1 MIQRV
6 GLFYIVVWC
15 LCNMSNVHNSCR
27 NIFGDPTQ
35 LTLSFI
41 IHTPLVKKLRV
52 LIVTQIMMLHRQPHC
67 SSPVLFGRLVPLVVG
82 GGDGDDDKNNNT
94 LPLPSSNSSTQLMTL
109 PGTFGRTE
117 LLQPYAKMKCPHCQ
131 RIKKENEKKKS
142 AAAAIELCRVC
153 QSIQSMAKFLPRKDF
168 LNFGYQNNDGDG
180 KQRRELLMTVSGRNA
195 TDLVQISSMHQN
207 DRKVSTQR
215 NQDGI
220 VTMVVND
227 GDIISI
233 CWYQRG
239 GDITS
244 FRDPKP
250 LIQFRVM
257 KCTEA
262 VGATVV
268 KTNIDELT
276 VQKKIAT
283 FDENVEA
290 DTTKIT
296 KRPQHDNNTN
306 ISNEVIFR
314 PSEHA
319 TYFRD
324 NNKEGIKSGQESSQE
339 EEEEEEES
347 APLSLP
353 SKFLASSSK
362 SFSFDSQLH
371 STTSPPKSIFQSTCD
386 DNCTSSQKRKTPP
399 QTGDATNS
407 SFSTSK
413 TPKKSNINR
422 SNDEPTKETVTL
434 SSLSYDQLLQIR
446 DQSSKP
452 LRKHVLSL
460 ALALTSNASAYDS
473 NFIQEIQDFQTP
485 GKAGRKSNDNNN
497 NNHNQVAIVGSGS
510 KSESN
515 KDSES
520 AGANTEKWIPR
531 LLQGTQVRLE

>member
-1 MIQRV
+1 
-6 GLFYIVVWC
+6 
-15 LCNMSNVHNSCR
+15 
-27 NIFGDPTQ
+27 
-35 LTLSFI
+35 
-41 IHTPLVKKLRV
+41 
-52 LIVTQIMMLHRQPHC
+52 MMLHRQLHS
-67 SSPVLFGRLVPLVVG
+67 SSPIFGRLVPLVVG
-82 GGDGDDDKNNNT
+82 GGDGDDNNNNT
-94 LPLPSSNSSTQLMTL
+94 LPLPNSNSSTQLMTL

-117 LLQPYAKMKCPHCQ
+117 LLQPYAKMKCPHCR
-131 RIKKENEKKKS
+131 RIKKENEKRQS
-142 AAAAIELCRVC
+142 DAAAIELCRVC
-153 QSIQSMAKFLPRKDF
+153 QSIQSMSKFLPRKDF

-180 KQRRELLMTVSGRNA
+180 KPRRELLMTVSGRNTA
-195 TDLVQISSMHQN
+195 DLVQISSMHQS
-207 DRKVSTQR
+207 DRKVSKQR
-215 NQDGI
+215 NQEGI
-220 VTMVVND
+220 VTMIVND

-250 LIQFRVM
+250 LIRFRVM

-262 VGATVV
+262 VGATGV

-276 VQKKIAT
+276 VQKKNAT

-290 DTTKIT
+290 DTAKIT

-319 TYFRD
+319 TNFRD
-324 NNKEGIKSGQESSQE
+324 NNKEGIKSRSQESSQESSQE

-362 SFSFDSQLH
+362 SFSFDDSQLH
-371 STTSPPKSIFQSTCD
+371 STTSPPKSIFQSTSD

-422 SNDEPTKETVTL
+422 SNDETVTL

-452 LRKHVLSL
+452 LRKNVLSL

-485 GKAGRKSNDNNN
+485 GKEGRKSNDNNN
-497 NNHNQVAIVGSGS
+497 NIHNQVAIVGSGS

-531 LLQGTQVRLE
+531 LLQGTKVRLECQRGLFTSNHH

>member
-1 MIQRV
+1 
-6 GLFYIVVWC
+6 
-15 LCNMSNVHNSCR
+15 
-27 NIFGDPTQ
+27 
-35 LTLSFI
+35 
-41 IHTPLVKKLRV
+41 
-52 LIVTQIMMLHRQPHC
+52 
-67 SSPVLFGRLVPLVVG
+67 
-82 GGDGDDDKNNNT
+82 
-94 LPLPSSNSSTQLMTL
+94 
-109 PGTFGRTE
+109 
-117 LLQPYAKMKCPHCQ
+117 
-131 RIKKENEKKKS
+131 
-142 AAAAIELCRVC
+142 
-153 QSIQSMAKFLPRKDF
+153 
-168 LNFGYQNNDGDG
+168 
-180 KQRRELLMTVSGRNA
+180 
-195 TDLVQISSMHQN
+195 
-207 DRKVSTQR
+207 
-215 NQDGI
+215 
-220 VTMVVND
+220 
-227 GDIISI
+227 
-233 CWYQRG
+233 
-239 GDITS
+239 
-244 FRDPKP
+244 
-250 LIQFRVM
+250 M

-262 VGATVV
+262 VGATGV

-283 FDENVEA
+283 FDENVET

-319 TYFRD
+319 TNFRD
-324 NNKEGIKSGQESSQE
+324 NNEEGIKSGSQESSQE
-339 EEEEEEES
+339 EEEEEDES

-362 SFSFDSQLH
+362 SFSFDELH
-371 STTSPPKSIFQSTCD
+371 STTSPPKSIFQSTSD
-386 DNCTSSQKRKTPP
+386 DNCTTSQKRKTPP

-422 SNDEPTKETVTL
+422 SNNEPTKETVTL

-452 LRKHVLSL
+452 LRKNVLSL

-485 GKAGRKSNDNNN
+485 GNTGRKSNDNNN
-497 NNHNQVAIVGSGS
+497 NNQVAIAGSGS

>member
-1 MIQRV
+1 
-6 GLFYIVVWC
+6 
-15 LCNMSNVHNSCR
+15 
-27 NIFGDPTQ
+27 
-35 LTLSFI
+35 
-41 IHTPLVKKLRV
+41 
-52 LIVTQIMMLHRQPHC
+52 MMLHRQPHC
-67 SSPVLFGRLVPLVVG
+67 SSPVFGRLVPLVVG
-82 GGDGDDDKNNNT
+82 GGDGDDNNNNT
-94 LPLPSSNSSTQLMTL
+94 LPLPNSKSSTQLMTL

-117 LLQPYAKMKCPHCQ
+117 LLQPYAKMKCPHCR
-131 RIKKENEKKKS
+131 RIKKENEKRQS
-142 AAAAIELCRVC
+142 DAAAIELCRVC
-153 QSIQSMAKFLPRKDF
+153 QSIQSMSKFLPRKDF

-180 KQRRELLMTVSGRNA
+180 KPQRELLMTVSGRNA
-195 TDLVQISSMHQN
+195 ADLVQISSMHQN
-207 DRKVSTQR
+207 DRKVSKQR

-220 VTMVVND
+220 VTMIVND

-262 VGATVV
+262 VGATGV

-283 FDENVEA
+283 FDENVET

-296 KRPQHDNNTN
+296 KRSQHDNNTN
-306 ISNEVIFR
+306 IGNEVIFR
-314 PSEHA
+314 PSEYA
-319 TYFRD
+319 TNFRD
-324 NNKEGIKSGQESSQE
+324 NNKEDIKSGSQESSQE

-362 SFSFDSQLH
+362 SFSFDSQLR
-371 STTSPPKSIFQSTCD
+371 STTSPPKSIFQSTSD

-473 NFIQEIQDFQTP
+473 KFIREIQDFITP
-485 GKAGRKSNDNNN
+485 GKTGRKSNDNNN
-497 NNHNQVAIVGSGS
+497 NNQVDIVGSGS

-515 KDSES
+515 KDSETV
-520 AGANTEKWIPR
+520 GANTEKWIPR

>member
-1 MIQRV
+1 MQ
-6 GLFYIVVWC
+6 
-15 LCNMSNVHNSCR
+15 
-27 NIFGDPTQ
+27 
-35 LTLSFI
+35 
-41 IHTPLVKKLRV
+41 
-52 LIVTQIMMLHRQPHC
+52 MMLHRQPHC
-67 SSPVLFGRLVPLVVG
+67 SSPVFGSLVPLVVG
-82 GGDGDDDKNNNT
+82 GGDGDDNNNNT
-94 LPLPSSNSSTQLMTL
+94 LPLPNSNSSTQLMTL

-117 LLQPYAKMKCPHCQ
+117 LLQPYAKMKCPHCRQ
-131 RIKKENEKKKS
+131 IKKENEKRKS
-142 AAAAIELCRVC
+142 DAAAIDLCRVC
-153 QSIQSMAKFLPRKDF
+153 QSIQSMSKFLPRKDF

-180 KQRRELLMTVSGRNA
+180 KPQRELLMTVSGRNA
-195 TDLVQISSMHQN
+195 ADLVQISSMHQN
-207 DRKVSTQR
+207 DRKVSKQKPM
-215 NQDGI
+215 I
-220 VTMVVND
+220 VND

-244 FRDPKP
+244 FKDPKP

-262 VGATVV
+262 VGATGV

-283 FDENVEA
+283 VDEYSVTE
-290 DTTKIT
+290 IT
-296 KRPQHDNNTN
+296 KRSQHDNNTN

-314 PSEHA
+314 PCEHA
-319 TYFRD
+319 TNFRD
-324 NNKEGIKSGQESSQE
+324 NNKEGIKSGQESSQ
-339 EEEEEEES
+339 EEEEES

-362 SFSFDSQLH
+362 SFSFDSQIH
-371 STTSPPKSIFQSTCD
+371 STTSPPKSIFQSTSD

-422 SNDEPTKETVTL
+422 GNDEPTKETVML

-473 NFIQEIQDFQTP
+473 NFIREIQDFQTP
-485 GKAGRKSNDNNN
+485 GKTGRKSNDNNN
-497 NNHNQVAIVGSGS
+497 HNQVDIVGSGS

-515 KDSES
+515 KDGES

-531 LLQGTQVRLE
+531 LLQGTKVCLE

>member
-1 MIQRV
+1 MQ
-6 GLFYIVVWC
+6 
-15 LCNMSNVHNSCR
+15 
-27 NIFGDPTQ
+27 
-35 LTLSFI
+35 
-41 IHTPLVKKLRV
+41 
-52 LIVTQIMMLHRQPHC
+52 MMLHRQPHC
-67 SSPVLFGRLVPLVVG
+67 SSPVFGRLVPLVVG
-82 GGDGDDDKNNNT
+82 GGDGGDNNNSNNT
-94 LPLPSSNSSTQLMTL
+94 LPLPNSNSSTQLMTL

-117 LLQPYAKMKCPHCQ
+117 LLQPYAKMKCPHCR
-131 RIKKENEKKKS
+131 RIKKENEKRQS
-142 AAAAIELCRVC
+142 DAAAIDLCRVC

-180 KQRRELLMTVSGRNA
+180 KPRRELLMTVSGRNA
-195 TDLVQISSMHQN
+195 ADLVQLSSMHQN
-207 DRKVSTQR
+207 VRKVSKQR
-215 NQDGI
+215 NQDGT
-220 VTMVVND
+220 VTMIVND

-239 GDITS
+239 SDITS
-244 FRDPKP
+244 FKDPKP

-257 KCTEA
+257 KCVET
-262 VGATVV
+262 VGATGV
-268 KTNIDELT
+268 KANIDELT
-276 VQKKIAT
+276 MQKKIAT
-283 FDENVEA
+283 VDEYSVEA
-290 DTTKIT
+290 DTEIT
-296 KRPQHDNNTN
+296 KRSQHDSNTN

-319 TYFRD
+319 TNFRY
-324 NNKEGIKSGQESSQE
+324 NNKEGIKSGQESGQ
-339 EEEEEEES
+339 EEEEES

-362 SFSFDSQLH
+362 SFSFDSQIH
-371 STTSPPKSIFQSTCD
+371 STTSPPKSIFQSTSD

-399 QTGDATNS
+399 QTGDATSS

-422 SNDEPTKETVTL
+422 SNDEPTKETVAL

-473 NFIQEIQDFQTP
+473 NFIREIQDFQTP
-485 GKAGRKSNDNNN
+485 GKTGRKSNDNNN
-497 NNHNQVAIVGSGS
+497 HNQVDIVGSGS

>member
-1 MIQRV
+1 
-6 GLFYIVVWC
+6 
-15 LCNMSNVHNSCR
+15 
-27 NIFGDPTQ
+27 
-35 LTLSFI
+35 
-41 IHTPLVKKLRV
+41 
-52 LIVTQIMMLHRQPHC
+52 MLHRQPHC
-67 SSPVLFGRLVPLVVG
+67 SSPVFGRLVPLVVG
-82 GGDGDDDKNNNT
+82 GGGGDGDDNNGT
-94 LPLPSSNSSTQLMTL
+94 PPPLPNSNSSTQLMTL
-109 PGTFGRTE
+109 PGKFGRTD

-131 RIKKENEKKKS
+131 RIKKENEKRKS
-142 AAAAIELCRVC
+142 AVAVIELCRVC

-180 KQRRELLMTVSGRNA
+180 EPQRELLMTVSGRNA
-195 TDLVQISSMHQN
+195 ADLVQISSIHQN
-207 DRKVSTQR
+207 DRKVSKQK

-239 GDITS
+239 GDVTS
-244 FRDPKP
+244 FKDPKP

-257 KCTEA
+257 KCTEEVGA
-262 VGATVV
+262 VGV

-276 VQKKIAT
+276 MQQKIAT

-290 DTTKIT
+290 DTEIT
-296 KRPQHDNNTN
+296 KRPQHHNNKN

-314 PSEHA
+314 PSDHA
-319 TYFRD
+319 TNFSDY
-324 NNKEGIKSGQESSQE
+324 NKEGIKTGQESSQ

-371 STTSPPKSIFQSTCD
+371 STTSPPKSIFQSTSD

-399 QTGDATNS
+399 QTGDATIS

-422 SNDEPTKETVTL
+422 SNDDQTKETVSL

-452 LRKHVLSL
+452 LRKNVLSL

-473 NFIQEIQDFQTP
+473 NFIKEIQDFQTP

-497 NNHNQVAIVGSGS
+497 NNNNQVDIAGSGS

-515 KDSES
+515 KDVES
-520 AGANTEKWIPR
+520 VGANTEKWIPR